1 MKKIIKF
8 FVILVILGFGGY
20 YVYINYFA
28 NRIPR
33 IDVEEEKVIVDEY
46 YLYGNHFNLKGNLK
60 IDNLDYEDIY
70 LILYNGEEKKYD
82 INVDKKDG
90 SIDISTSNYIN
101 DGMFIDNLERGKYY
115 LFLKLSYTNEEDKEK
130 PISKYYVLSN
140 DTKYDDIVYYT
151 LSKYNNKILIN
162 ADNDYETF
170 MFSVSENHDE
180 DKYDVTIDPGHGGM
194 DSGAI
199 SGSYKES
206 DLSMDISLKLK
217 KYLEDNDFKV
227 KLTHDKNDIS
237 SDKTMDEYNEHGRA
251 VIPNEVKSKYTFS
264 IHLNKN
270 ESSSVKGIEVY
281 TPNSI
286 NYEFAKNIVNNI
298 VESTDFGYST
308 NRMYKV
314 YDGIYTHNFTE
325 KEIASSL
332 SGYEKKGYNPYK
344 ISTNSN
350 YLYMIRETGGY
361 LTGAYVD
368 DSNPVEVGVNPYY
381 HCNWGNESYLLE
393 LGYLS
398 NTNDL
403 SIILKSE
410 DLLAETIGKA
420 IVNELSIES

>member
-1 MKKIIKF
+1 MKKLF
-8 FVILVILGFGGY
+8 AYLFILIILGFGGY
-20 YVYINYFA
+20 YVYINYLIDH
-28 NRIPR
+28 IPK
-33 IDVEEEKVIVDEY
+33 IDIEEEKVVVNEY
-46 YLYGNHFNLKGNLK
+46 YLYGNHFNLKGKLE

-101 DGMFIDNLERGKYY
+101 DGMYIDNLDRGIYY
-115 LFLKLSYTNEEDKEK
+115 LFLKISYKNDDDEDE
-130 PISKYYVLSN
+130 PIIKYYALSN
-140 DTKYDDIVYYT
+140 DTEYDELIYYT
-151 LSKYNNKILIN
+151 LSKYNNSILISS
-162 ADNDYETF
+162 DDDYETF
-170 MFSVSENHDE
+170 TFLVEENDE
-180 DKYDVTIDPGHGGM
+180 KNIYDVTIDPGHGGK

-217 KYLEDNDFKV
+217 KYLEDNDIKV
-227 KLTHDKNDIS
+227 KLTHDKNDLS
-237 SDKTMDEYNEHGRA
+237 SNKKLDEYNEHGRA